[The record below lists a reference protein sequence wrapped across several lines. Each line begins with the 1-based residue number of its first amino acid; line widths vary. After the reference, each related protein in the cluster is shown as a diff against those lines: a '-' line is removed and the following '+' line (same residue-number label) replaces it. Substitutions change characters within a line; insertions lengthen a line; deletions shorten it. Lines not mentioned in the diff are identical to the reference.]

1 MDLVTP
7 GNTGTSEVPG
17 PVRAAADPAPAAPST
32 PAPSTPAPSTPA
44 PSTTR
49 EGHVPTPVILP
60 SLVPRRAVRSGPKW
74 VLGVLA
80 PALLIGLWELA
91 SVLGWVAPN
100 LVPSPGEVANSAWQ
114 FFFGPRSANIP
125 GVVAFSGAGWGHLG
139 ASVSRC
145 LIAWSAAVVLGT
157 GLGLALGLSRLA
169 RKLLDPLVNGLRAVP
184 LYAWLPLALVWFGI
198 GETAARVLIFIGAL
212 WPVVLAVGDGV
223 LRVPQAYVETAR
235 MLGTSRRQ
243 LWYQVYLRAALPEI
257 VTGLRLS
264 LTLAWMCVIVGELS
278 GTPTGVGAMMN
289 AAREGGRIDEIVVGL
304 LVFAVVGF
312 MADAG
317 LRRAARHWVR
327 WAAA

>member
-1 MDLVTP
+1 MTV
-7 GNTGTSEVPG
+7 
-17 PVRAAADPAPAAPST
+17 AAAPAST
-32 PAPSTPAPSTPA
+32 GEDQLLA
-44 PSTTR
+44 
-49 EGHVPTPVILP
+49 PVILP
-60 SLVPRRAVRSGPKW
+60 TPPPRRTAVSRQRW
-74 VLGVLA
+74 ALGVLA
-80 PALLIGLWELA
+80 PALLIGLWEMVSA
-91 SVLGWVAPN
+91 LGWVAPN
-100 LVPSPGEVANSAWQ
+100 LVPSPGEVAGSAWQ
-114 FFFGPRSANIP
+114 FFFGPASANIP

-145 LIAWSAAVVLGT
+145 LIAWSAAVVVGT
-157 GLGLALGLSRLA
+157 ALGLALGLSRLV
-169 RKLLDPLVNGLRAVP
+169 RHLLDPLVNGLRAVP

-198 GETAARVLIFIGAL
+198 GESAARVLIFIGAL

-223 LRVPQAYVETAR
+223 LRVPKAYVETAR
-235 MLGTSRRQ
+235 MLGTDRRQ
-243 LWYQVYLRAALPEI
+243 LWYRVYLRAALPEI

-312 MADAG
+312 LADAG
-317 LRRAARHWVR
+317 LRRAARPWVR